1 MCGSTNSFEI
11 LYRISTWIQ
20 PAGFLPALFS
30 GYRDD
35 DSSGDD
41 WLCLSASR
49 ALRPDHR
56 SDVSEHDSGRDA
68 ASVAS
73 VSKGDL
79 AIIRTVDVGD
89 ALVFISKAFAKQ

>member
-1 MCGSTNSFEI
+1 
-11 LYRISTWIQ
+11 
-20 PAGFLPALFS
+20 
-30 GYRDD
+30 
-35 DSSGDD
+35 
-41 WLCLSASR
+41 
-49 ALRPDHR
+49 
-56 SDVSEHDSGRDA
+56 VSEHDSGRDA